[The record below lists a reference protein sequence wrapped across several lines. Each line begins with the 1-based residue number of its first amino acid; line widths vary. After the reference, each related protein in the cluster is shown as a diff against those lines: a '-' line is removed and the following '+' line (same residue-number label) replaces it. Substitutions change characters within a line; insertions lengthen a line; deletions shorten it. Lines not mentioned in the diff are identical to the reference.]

1 MSRYALGKTKRPVRG
16 EDDFLPT
23 GISVFDDRDAAASHS
38 TRTPT
43 WAAELELE
51 DRPGIVVTKTGSIH
65 HFTVHADP
73 LVLVRCVAAIDR
85 PH

>member
-1 MSRYALGKTKRPVRG
+1 MSRYALGKAKRPAWG
-16 EDDFLPT
+16 EDDFLHT
-23 GISVFDDRDAAASHS
+23 GISVFDDRDTAASHS

-51 DRPGIVVTKTGSIH
+51 GRPGIVITKTGSVH

-73 LVLVRCVAAIDR
+73 LVLVRCVAAIHR
-85 PH
+85 LR